1 MLISVYLLP
10 DHAHSELHDVLGK
23 CSCLV
28 REDVPD
34 LPQLLVESSCIYLA
48 RLEFAISLSSAHL
61 YVNGKKPCLSHLDK
75 FNCNK

>member
-10 DHAHSELHDVLGK
+10 NHAHSELHDVLGER
-23 CSCLV
+23 SGLV

-48 RLEFAISLSSAHL
+48 RLEFAISLSRAHL